1 MLSHI
6 YQNRSFLKN
15 DEDQM
20 LANCR
25 ETESLLHCRQ
35 ECKKVLSLWK
45 TVWQLLKLK
54 KKKTKHTT
62 DIWPRSC
69 TPGCLSQINKMNGDL
84 YWLKPVHKCLQK
96 IYSNIPKLSTIQMFF
111 SGWMVKQIMV
121 DLPTLWNTIT

>member
-54 KKKTKHTT
+54 KKKLNIQPTYDLEVVHLGVY
-62 DIWPRSC
+62 PR
-69 TPGCLSQINKMNGDL
+69 
-84 YWLKPVHKCLQK
+84 
-96 IYSNIPKLSTIQMFF
+96 
-111 SGWMVKQIMV
+111 
-121 DLPTLWNTIT
+121 